1 MGTHLDSLP
10 YLDISDANFSIRS
23 SEVLAAREAHWCAR
37 TNYGL
42 AVLRYDEVHKLM
54 RDARLRQGSYAW
66 PALNGVSGHF
76 AGWWSRMLLS
86 QEGANHAR
94 LRRLA
99 NPAFSPK
106 LVIGLR
112 PKFAALAHEL
122 IDAFIERG
130 ECEFMAE
137 FAEPY
142 ATRVICTLLGLP
154 HETWREL
161 ATIATE
167 MGLALGVTFK
177 RDVEV
182 VDAATQK
189 LFAYVMALVREIRDR
204 APTDD
209 FLSMLVQTNMTSDE
223 ALSEEELYD
232 MIVLAIFGG
241 IDTTRNQIGLALE
254 IFSRN
259 PDQWAL
265 LGEDPELGKAA
276 VEEVMRVRP
285 TITWVTREAVED
297 FEYQDVHIR
306 QGTTI
311 HLFSQAAASDPRA
324 FTDPGFDITKEQ
336 KPHFGFGGGAHH
348 CLGHFI
354 ARGDMTEALAIL
366 ANRVKNVHIGEGAKY
381 LPDSGNTGPIV
392 LPVRFDPG
400 PLANGE
406 GLGIETAIGVGDPAE
421 VAPTDG
427 DADHTPLAI
436 LYGTQTGNAEQMAS
450 DIADIA
456 KTRRFRP
463 VVAPLNGV
471 TLEALAGMRRVLVV
485 TSTYGNGE
493 MPDSAQEFWDA
504 LNGVDPSR
512 LDNVRYSVMAMG
524 DSGYERFC
532 NAGRLI
538 DERLLSR
545 GAQRIAE
552 RVDCDVNYAAKAFA
566 WVDTA
571 LKAMTDVRGEDRI
584 DISQALTTGKEAR
597 QKWTRRTPYAARVVS
612 NVLLSGP
619 GSEKETR
626 HIVLDIR
633 GSGLRYEAGDC
644 IGLIPGN
651 EPQLVAELLAHFG
664 TCSHARANGFDEPL
678 GTLLAARLDVR
689 NPSPDLVAELGRHAV
704 DQELGH
710 VITNGDRASLD
721 AWLWNRDVLDL
732 LQMLP
737 RGSISLE
744 KFLSLLTPLQHRTY
758 SISSSPKA
766 FPDEIHLTVAT
777 VKHSAHGRERLGVG
791 SGFVARRMPP
801 GSEALIFMSPNRA
814 FRLPA
819 DPDADVIM
827 VGPGT
832 GIAPF
837 RAFLQE
843 RRAVTGSGRNWLFFG
858 EQHHG
863 TDYLYREELEALKAA
878 GVLTRLDTAF
888 SRDQPDKI
896 YVQHRMRESARE
908 LFSWLESGACV
919 YVCGDAKAMA
929 QDVEE
934 ALLDVVSSSTNGGRS
949 EAERYIDN
957 LRTSRRYLRDVY

>member
-1 MGTHLDSLP
+1 MGTHIDSLP
-10 YLDISDANFSIRS
+10 YLDISEANFSIRS

-42 AVLRYDEVHKLM
+42 AILRYDEVHKLM

-86 QEGANHAR
+86 QEGSNHAR

-154 HETWREL
+154 HEKWRDL

-177 RDVEV
+177 RDVEI

-189 LFAYVMALVREIRDR
+189 LFAYVMDLVREIRAR
-204 APTDD
+204 PPTDD
-209 FLSMLVQTNMTSDE
+209 FLSMLVQTNMNSDE

-254 IFSRN
+254 VFSRN

-265 LGEDPELGKAA
+265 LGNDPELGRAA

-306 QGTTI
+306 KGTTI

-324 FTDPGFDITKEQ
+324 FPDPSFDITKEQ

-366 ANRVKNVHIGEGAKY
+366 ANRVKNVEVVEGAKY

-392 LPVRFDPG
+392 LPIRFDAG
-400 PLANGE
+400 PLAKGK
-406 GLGIETAIGVGDPAE
+406 GLGIETEIKAAE
-421 VAPTDG
+421 PSDLPLSSDEAGSV
-427 DADHTPLAI
+427 PLAI
-436 LYGTQTGNAEQMAS
+436 LFGTQTGNAEQMAS

-456 KTRRFRP
+456 RTRRFKP
-463 VVAPLNGV
+463 VVAPLNDV
-471 TLEALAGMRRVLVV
+471 ALDVLADIRRVLIV

-493 MPDSAQEFWDA
+493 MPDSAQEFWSV
-504 LNGVDPSR
+504 LNGSDSTQ
-512 LDNVRYSVMAMG
+512 LNDVRYSVMAMG

-538 DERLLSR
+538 DQRLHSR
-545 GAQRIAE
+545 GAQRIAA
-552 RVDCDVNYAAKAFA
+552 RVDCDVNYATKAFA
-566 WVDTA
+566 WVDGA
-571 LKAMTDVRGEDRI
+571 LMAMAEVSGEDRI
-584 DISQALTTGKEAR
+584 DIKEALQAGTQTR
-597 QKWTRRTPYAARVVS
+597 QKWSKRAPYPAKVVL
-612 NVLLSGP
+612 NVPMSGS

-626 HIVLDIR
+626 HIALDIK
-633 GSGLRYEAGDC
+633 GSGLNYEAGDC
-644 IGLIPGN
+644 IGLIPSN
-651 EPQLVAELLAHFG
+651 EPELVTALQAHFG
-664 TCSHARANGFDEPL
+664 ICSHARAKGFDEPL
-678 GTLLAARLDVR
+678 GILLSEKFDIR
-689 NPSPDLVAELGRHAV
+689 NPSQELVAELARHAV
-704 DQELGH
+704 DEELGH
-710 VITNGDRASLD
+710 VVSNGDRASLD

-732 LQMLP
+732 VRMLP
-737 RGSISLE
+737 NGSISLE

-766 FPDEIHLTVAT
+766 HADEIHLTVAT

-791 SGFVARRMPP
+791 SGFIARRMPQ
-801 GSEALIFMSPNRA
+801 GSEARIFLSPNRA

-819 DPDADVIM
+819 DPSVDVIM

-832 GIAPF
+832 GVAPF
-837 RAFLQE
+837 RAFLQD
-843 RRAVTGSGRNWLFFG
+843 RQVSGGTGRNWLFFG
-858 EQHHG
+858 EQRQ
-863 TDYLYREELEALKAA
+863 DADFLYRDELVALKEANI
-878 GVLTRLDTAF
+878 LTRLDTAF
-888 SRDQPDKI
+888 SRDQAEKI
-896 YVQHRMRESARE
+896 YVQHRMRENAEE
-908 LFSWLESGACV
+908 LFRWLEGGASF

-929 QDVEE
+929 QDVED
-934 ALLDVVSSSTNGGRS
+934 ALLDILTSLLGGRS
-949 EAERYIDN
+949 DAERYLDD
-957 LRTSRRYLRDVY
+957 LRSSRRYLRDVY